1 MSIRDSSVKA
11 RTEVEPVET
20 GYDYVVVGGGTAG
33 SVIAARLAEN
43 AALTVCLIEAGL
55 SDAGNADVLAVT
67 NLPPGTELDYEA

>member
-20 GYDYVVVGGGTAG
+20 GYDYVVVGGGTAC

-43 AALTVCLIEAGL
+43 PALTVCLIETGP

-67 NLPPGTELDYEA
+67 NWPPGTELDYEA